1 MLCPGT
7 AKALL
12 NLICVGASSTPIIH
26 ISYCLREVTGVQTGK
41 QFYVFY
47 DKPNAKDAVWYFSSQ
62 PHLLDRSFRPT
73 CFACCCPPL
82 KLQPLRILSLCSA
95 GNLFK

>member
-1 MLCPGT
+1 MLFPST

-26 ISYCLREVTGVQTGK
+26 ISYRLREVTEAQTGK

-47 DKPNAKDAVWYFSSQ
+47 DKPNAEDAVWYFSSSICWIVLF
-62 PHLLDRSFRPT
+62 PLLVLLAVVRH
-73 CFACCCPPL
+73 
-82 KLQPLRILSLCSA
+82 
-95 GNLFK
+95 